1 MFSINNHVTL
11 QAEALKKLGL
21 GFRASSSHCNNGLW
35 LNSIDSYLE
44 LFYLNLDKLALRVNF
59 KF

>member
-1 MFSINNHVTL
+1 
-11 QAEALKKLGL
+11 L